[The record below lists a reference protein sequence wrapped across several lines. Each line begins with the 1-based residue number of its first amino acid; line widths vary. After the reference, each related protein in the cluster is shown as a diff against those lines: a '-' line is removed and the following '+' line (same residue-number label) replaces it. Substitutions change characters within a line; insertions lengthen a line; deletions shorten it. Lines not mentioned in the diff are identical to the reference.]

1 MKHNLQHSFQ
11 DAVSF
16 DDGETVQVV
25 TVGYDHLPEEINYPH
40 APDYAEMFDVFVFD
54 AQGKDITYDI
64 PNEEYKRLMDEAK
77 RDFYTCEAVWNTK
90 LSKHL
95 LSAC

>member
-16 DDGETVQVV
+16 DDGETIEVV

-40 APDYAEMFDVFVFD
+40 DHNFAEMFD
-54 AQGKDITYDI
+54 GLC
-64 PNEEYKRLMDEAK
+64 LMHRAK
-77 RDFYTCEAVWNTK
+77 TLLMTFPMTNT
-90 LSKHL
+90 SV
-95 LSAC
+95 

>member
-1 MKHNLQHSFQ
+1 MKHNLQYSFQ

-16 DDGETVQVV
+16 DDGETIQVV

-64 PNEEYKRLMDEAK
+64 PNDEYKRLMDEAK
-77 RDFYTCEAVWNTK
+77 RHFYTCEAV
-90 LSKHL
+90 
-95 LSAC
+95 

>member
-1 MKHNLQHSFQ
+1 MKHNLQHNFQ

>member
-16 DDGETVQVV
+16 DDGETIEVV

-77 RDFYTCEAVWNTK
+77 RDFYTCEAV
-90 LSKHL
+90 
-95 LSAC
+95 

>member
-16 DDGETVQVV
+16 DDGETIEVV

-40 APDYAEMFDVFVFD
+40 DHNFAKMFDVFVFAND
-54 AQGKDITYDI
+54 KDITYDI
-64 PNEEYKRLMDEAK
+64 PNDEYKRLMDEAK
-77 RDFYTCEAVWNTK
+77 RHFYICEAV
-90 LSKHL
+90 
-95 LSAC
+95 

>member
-16 DDGETVQVV
+16 DDGETIEVV

-40 APDYAEMFDVFVFD
+40 DHNFAEMFDVFVFAND
-54 AQGKDITYDI
+54 KDITYDI
-64 PNEEYKRLMDEAK
+64 SNDEYKRLMDEAK
-77 RDFYTCEAVWNTK
+77 RHFYTCEAV
-90 LSKHL
+90 
-95 LSAC
+95 

>member
-77 RDFYTCEAVWNTK
+77 RDFYTCEAV
-90 LSKHL
+90 
-95 LSAC
+95 

>member
-16 DDGETVQVV
+16 DYGETVQVV

-40 APDYAEMFDVFVFD
+40 DHNFAEMFDVFVFAND
-54 AQGKDITYDI
+54 KDITYDI

-77 RDFYTCEAVWNTK
+77 RHFYTCEAV
-90 LSKHL
+90 
-95 LSAC
+95 

>member
-16 DDGETVQVV
+16 DDGETIQVV
-25 TVGYDHLPEEINYPH
+25 TVGYDHLPEEINYPN

-54 AQGKDITYDI
+54 QQGKHITYDI
-64 PNEEYKRLMDEAK
+64 PQDEYNRLMQEAK
-77 RDFYTCEAVWNTK
+77 SHFALEAV
-90 LSKHL
+90 
-95 LSAC
+95 

>member
-1 MKHNLQHSFQ
+1 MKHNLQHNFQ

-77 RDFYTCEAVWNTK
+77 RDFYTCEAV
-90 LSKHL
+90 
-95 LSAC
+95 

>member
-16 DDGETVQVV
+16 DDGETIEVV
-25 TVGYDHLPEEINYPH
+25 TVGYDHLPEENNYPH

-54 AQGKDITYDI
+54 EQGNHITYDI
-64 PNEEYKRLMDEAK
+64 PQDEYKRLLQEVKSNFAQLQKDRNEI
-77 RDFYTCEAVWNTK
+77 
-90 LSKHL
+90 
-95 LSAC
+95 

>member
-1 MKHNLQHSFQ
+1 MKHNLQHNFQ

-25 TVGYDHLPEEINYPH
+25 TVGYDQLPEEINYPH

-77 RDFYTCEAVWNTK
+77 RDFYTCEAV
-90 LSKHL
+90 
-95 LSAC
+95 

>member
-25 TVGYDHLPEEINYPH
+25 IVGYDHLPEEINYPH
-40 APDYAEMFDVFVFD
+40 DHNFAEMFDVFVFAND
-54 AQGKDITYDI
+54 KDITYDI
-64 PNEEYKRLMDEAK
+64 PNDEYKRLMDEAK
-77 RDFYTCEAVWNTK
+77 RHFYTCEAV
-90 LSKHL
+90 
-95 LSAC
+95 